1 MSLPNP
7 VQHKAV
13 VKRYMDSL
21 LAKINKLRALIK
33 DLKKNYS
40 ADSAGKLWFIYM
52 WFIYAIKRIG
62 QVVAPCSSILAWSWS
77 QCSASQG
84 QSRPWR
90 TTSPKSMRSTRL
102 WMSTWP
108 LVKPMAMVGSSVLR
122 KSVTVTH
129 LKIAHPDIFVSVAPR
144 WWSAAEK
151 KMKEATMV
159 FGSQISQII
168 YVPLLFVS
176 SSCFVICLK
185 CCLMISRPKK
195 TIMLMR
201 SSRATAAE
209 LKVKSWP

>member
-1 MSLPNP
+1 
-7 VQHKAV
+7 
-13 VKRYMDSL
+13 
-21 LAKINKLRALIK
+21 
-33 DLKKNYS
+33 
-40 ADSAGKLWFIYM
+40 
-52 WFIYAIKRIG
+52 
-62 QVVAPCSSILAWSWS
+62 
-77 QCSASQG
+77 
-84 QSRPWR
+84 
-90 TTSPKSMRSTRL
+90 
-102 WMSTWP
+102 MSTWP

-159 FGSQISQII
+159 FGSQISQVI

>member
-1 MSLPNP
+1 
-7 VQHKAV
+7 
-13 VKRYMDSL
+13 
-21 LAKINKLRALIK
+21 
-33 DLKKNYS
+33 
-40 ADSAGKLWFIYM
+40 
-52 WFIYAIKRIG
+52 
-62 QVVAPCSSILAWSWS
+62 
-77 QCSASQG
+77 
-84 QSRPWR
+84 
-90 TTSPKSMRSTRL
+90 
-102 WMSTWP
+102 
-108 LVKPMAMVGSSVLR
+108 MAMVGSSVLR

-195 TIMLMR
+195 THHVDEVVA
-201 SSRATAAE
+201 SHCCGAE
-209 LKVKSWP
+209 GQVLALDVLHFQVQQNITCNQNI